1 MSNILLNFT
10 KSLLDDIRIHTYD
23 LALPFHWED
32 NYDLGLR
39 KTLIGSSYEAFKDTF
54 LDLDTFFQGPPTIAL
69 GQDSFDCYY
78 LLIPAESSR
87 LILAGPFLTETLTLG
102 HVAQVCQRLNIPD
115 KYHTYMKQYYATLP
129 VLEIRGS
136 FHHYL
141 VCLGREL
148 FKDENF
154 EPTYL
159 RGKHTLEFKFEAAL
173 APEPNINVMKT
184 LENRYDNEEKLME
197 SIALG
202 DFEAAEKCLYDRSFA
217 NMEQRVPDTI
227 RDQKNYLI
235 ITNTLFRKAAK
246 RGKVHPIYLDEL
258 SGKMAA
264 KIEALVSLSQVEPL
278 RREMVRKYCFL
289 VKTHST
295 KGFSPIIQKI
305 LNYIAMNLASDLTL
319 KHLSSIFSLNSS
331 YLSAMFKK
339 ETGTTLTSYVNN
351 KRIDRAV
358 YLLNTQ
364 VESIQDIAILCG
376 IPDLTY
382 FTKLFKKVKG
392 MTPTKYRELI
402 TRKAQ

>member
-1 MSNILLNFT
+1 MSDILLNFT
-10 KSLLDDIRIHTYD
+10 KNLLNDMRIHTYD
-23 LALPFHWED
+23 ISLPFHWE
-32 NYDLGLR
+32 NTYDLELR

-54 LDLDTFFQGPPTIAL
+54 IDLDAFFQGPPAIAL
-69 GQDSFDCYY
+69 GQDVFDCCY

-87 LILAGPFLTETLTLG
+87 LILAGPFLSETLTVG
-102 HVAQVCQRLNIPD
+102 HVAQVCQRLSIPE

-129 VLEIRGS
+129 VLEVKGS

-148 FKDENF
+148 FKEENF
-154 EPTYL
+154 EPVYL
-159 RGKHTLEFKFEAAL
+159 RGQRTFEFKFDAPL
-173 APEPNINVMKT
+173 TPEPNLNAIKT
-184 LENRYDNEEKLME
+184 MESRYDSEEKLME

-217 NMEQRVPDTI
+217 NLEQRVPDTL

-235 ITNTLFRKAAK
+235 ITNTLFRKAAQ

-295 KGFSPIIQKI
+295 KGFSPIIQKV

-339 ETGTTLTSYVNN
+339 ETGTTLTSYVNS

-382 FTKLFKKVKG
+382 FTKLFKKAKG